1 LIEID
6 SLFSTSSSQFVCS
19 LCGRAWSAG
28 ADGKW
33 PIRVTAT
40 DPPRAVAHCLTCAEM
55 GAGYDARWCPAHM
68 RAKPLAV
75 QQLAETPATVR
86 SSVRPTRADEL
97 RRILNR
103 RRNGHLPEP
112 QVELSD

>member
-1 LIEID
+1 MD
-6 SLFSTSSSQFVCS
+6 SVVAMSGSEFVCS
-19 LCGRAWSAG
+19 LCGRAWSSG
-28 ADGKW
+28 VDGKW

-40 DPPRAVAHCLTCAEM
+40 DPPRAVAHCLTCADM

-68 RAKPLAV
+68 RAKPLAFHDP
-75 QQLAETPATVR
+75 AEAPATVR

>member
-1 LIEID
+1 M
-6 SLFSTSSSQFVCS
+6 STTSGELTCS
-19 LCGRAWSAG
+19 LCGRPWSLG
-28 ADGKW
+28 TDGKW

-40 DPPRAVAHCLTCAEM
+40 DPPRALAHCLTCADM

-68 RAKPLAV
+68 RAKPLVVHPTAV
-75 QQLAETPATVR
+75 PAPPRPSERLTV
-86 SSVRPTRADEL
+86 SDEL
-97 RRILNR
+97 RRILSR